1 MDSQLLYRVGSKDIE
16 KVRKLLTVCFRE
28 DLLYRTL
35 IPDENTRGKLLPE
48 LMECDVEEALQNCEI
63 FADSPEINGALIV
76 SDESEPYDPLK
87 YYMQEMQSLLKTDR
101 YIIRED
107 PTLKTLNNFIKGKD
121 YLNES
126 WADQLNQTA
135 RIHIIYLAVNPKMHH
150 KGIADLLMHETLSYA
165 KEHKMMVSLETHNPD
180 NVAMYRHYGFKTY
193 GILERE
199 LGLKQYCMIK
209 EA

>member
-87 YYMQEMQSLLKTDR
+87 YYMEVFPEPLEPTTETNSPLSMFRLKSR
-101 YIIRED
+101 NR
-107 PTLKTLNNFIKGKD
+107 
-121 YLNES
+121 
-126 WADQLNQTA
+126 
-135 RIHIIYLAVNPKMHH
+135 HISFTVPWL
-150 KGIADLLMHETLSYA
+150 
-165 KEHKMMVSLETHNPD
+165 
-180 NVAMYRHYGFKTY
+180 
-193 GILERE
+193 
-199 LGLKQYCMIK
+199 
-209 EA
+209 